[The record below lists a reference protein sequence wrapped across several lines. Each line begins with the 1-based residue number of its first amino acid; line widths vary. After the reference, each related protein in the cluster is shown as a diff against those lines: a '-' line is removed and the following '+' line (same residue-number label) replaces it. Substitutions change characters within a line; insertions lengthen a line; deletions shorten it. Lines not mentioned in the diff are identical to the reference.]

1 MSVVKVVV
9 NFLKG
14 SYVPARISANIFGL
28 TIFFPLTG
36 EEIEDMIDSVVVQVA
51 QFRSGDH
58 FDDSYVGGS
67 EQVSSI
73 PSSVEALCWEKIT
86 GKLSELTTTGLIS

>member
-1 MSVVKVVV
+1 MVDGFVGSLHIACVDSE
-9 NFLKG
+9 NCCQFSEG

-73 PSSVEALCWEKIT
+73 PSSVEALCWEK
-86 GKLSELTTTGLIS
+86 TTG